1 MAFQRAFSLLGAFLL
16 ISTVLQSETIYSN
29 FGTPG
34 PDGSGGGFLLGPVGH
49 PPPFS
54 GFFCVAVPFVPT
66 ADYNLDSIDVPI
78 TMFTSTPLNQF
89 TVEVRDSQ
97 LFPAGLFP
105 GAVLER
111 FSVTL
116 AGFAVVDLKS
126 SKHPLLTAGKR
137 YWVTVLTDG
146 GGWWGWGGLVH
157 PTGSVY
163 TLNTQSSFWQVS
175 PPTSF
180 IPGLQISG
188 TRAAIS
194 LSSSKPVNVG
204 SIPHIVSGGGWQTT
218 FVLVNTAMTPS
229 PAQLSFWDDRG
240 SPLLIP
246 LALPG
251 SNQSTTDSSIQETI
265 PGGASI
271 TVTAT
276 DTDSV
281 KQGWASVTA
290 SEDVGVQAIIRS
302 NSSGQ
307 EAGLSIEN
315 RNANSYLLTFDH
327 IGGVRTGIAIA
338 NLSAIPVDV
347 QVLMRDETG
356 ARLQR
361 ATVSLQARGHT
372 SFDLADKLTNE
383 IRGTIEFVTPEFGRI
398 SVVGLRFA
406 PVDSGG
412 LSLTAMPVLAK

>member
-1 MAFQRAFSLLGAFLL
+1 MPFQRLFSLTGALLL
-16 ISTVLQSETIYSN
+16 ICAVVRSETIYTN
-29 FGTPG
+29 FGIPG
-34 PDGSGGGFLLGPVGH
+34 PDGSGGGYLLGPVGH

-54 GFFCVAVPFVPT
+54 GFFCVAVPFVPA

-78 TMFTSTPLNQF
+78 TMFGSTPLNQF

-116 AGFAVVDLKS
+116 AGFAVVDVKS
-126 SKHPLLTAGKR
+126 SKHPLLAAGKQ

-157 PTGSVY
+157 TSGRIL
-163 TLNTQSSFWQVS
+163 TLNTQLSSWQTN
-175 PPTSF
+175 PLAL

-194 LSSSKPVNVG
+194 LSSSKPMNGG

-218 FVLVNTAMTPS
+218 FVLVNTAATPS
-229 PAQLSFWDDRG
+229 SAQLSFWDDNG
-240 SPLLIP
+240 SPLLLP

-251 SNQSTTDSSIQETI
+251 SNQSTSDSSIQETI

-281 KQGWASVTA
+281 RQGWASVSA

-315 RNANSYLLTFDH
+315 RNGNSYLLTFDDT
-327 IGGVRTGIAIA
+327 GGVRTGIAIA
-338 NLSAIPVDV
+338 NLSAIPVDIA
-347 QVLMRDETG
+347 VLMRDENG
-356 ARLQR
+356 ALAGR
-361 ATVSLQARGHT
+361 ATVSLPGHGHT
-372 SFDLADKLTNE
+372 SFDLADKLTNA
-383 IRGTIEFVTPEFGRI
+383 IRGTVEFVTPDFGRI
-398 SVVGLRFA
+398 SVAGLRFS
-406 PVDSGG
+406 PVASGG
-412 LSLTAMPVLAK
+412 GVSLTAIPVLAK